1 MMNTLE
7 ALRARR
13 KELLAWKKHEL
24 ERQGGGHGLTFYII
38 NEELLD
44 VSAHLK
50 ALVGS
55 GPRRGGKISTDMA
68 LFPGVNLQD
77 SQQYRN
83 WRREEESLDDE
94 IDKGRAQLKAAMVRG
109 LSRITPR
116 QREMLELYF
125 SGKKIPKIATALGL
139 NRSTV
144 SRTIARAKE
153 NLRNETERAVTAE
166 RLWGASARVDL
177 RDPTA
182 MNTLLLAMTTKQAV
196 YFYLYYSEG
205 LTCYQIGELT
215 DTNRSTV
222 SRTIRR
228 GLQNIGTLFGGQS
241 MVLEHPEALDAPAY
255 RLYRELENHPELLP
269 EDGMTAPPLASRA
282 GKPKQAVLAERNVSP
297 QICPRDPGEPPG
309 KLLSALLA
317 CREERG
323 SISQRL
329 DTVFEV
335 WRRYLLQLR
344 KKGTRLRGGYCDVP
358 RASCIDSWGPEGE
371 R

>member
-7 ALRARR
+7 ALQARKR
-13 KELLAWKKHEL
+13 ELLAQKKHEL
-24 ERQGGGHGLTFYII
+24 ERQARGEENNLAFYII

-44 VSAHLK
+44 VSAHIK

-55 GPRRGGKISTDMA
+55 GPRRGGNISVDMA
-68 LFPGVNLQD
+68 LFPGANFQD

-83 WRREEESLDDE
+83 WWREDQSLDDE
-94 IDKGRAQLKAAMVRG
+94 IDEGRAQLKAAMVRG
-109 LSRITPR
+109 LDRITPR
-116 QREMLELYF
+116 QREVLELYF
-125 SGKKIPKIATALGL
+125 SGKNIPKIAADLGL

-153 NLRNETERAVTAE
+153 NLRGETERAVTAE

-182 MNTLLLAMTTKQAV
+182 MNTLLLGLTTKQAG

-205 LTCYQIGELT
+205 LTLHHIGELT
-215 DTNRSTV
+215 GTTKSTV
-222 SRTIRR
+222 SLTIRR
-228 GLQNIGTLFGGQS
+228 GRQNIETLFCGRS
-241 MVLEHPEALDAPAY
+241 TVLEHPEALDAPAY
-255 RLYRELENHPELLP
+255 RLYCELENHPELMP
-269 EDGMTAPPLASRA
+269 EDGMTEPPLASRT
-282 GKPKQAVLAERNVSP
+282 GKPRRAVLAARDVSP
-297 QICPRDPGEPPG
+297 QICQRDPGEPRG

-317 CREERG
+317 CREEGG

-335 WRRYLLQLR
+335 WRRYLLKLR
-344 KKGTRLRGGYCDVP
+344 EE
-358 RASCIDSWGPEGE
+358 GP
-371 R
+371 